1 MALQYK
7 IPFAVFGI
15 LAIISSLFSMAFRV
29 HHILQLRKEVQAALQ
44 IGQPIK
50 DVGPKG
56 QLSATGF
63 ELADCSDDFN
73 DPAERNFYRN
83 LDWELLKVKRD
94 LLATATGM
102 LVVMCE
108 GETLSLSV

>member
-1 MALQYK
+1 MALQYR